1 MVEVTA
7 EKILP
12 QHWTNLEELSHQV
25 CFGQFRASSLN
36 RHHFVIG
43 GFVNKE
49 LSGYYTCLEMDSE
62 TVYIQH
68 GGAFPNFEK
77 THFVVQGYQKMLEV
91 LEADYKRAWTRIENT
106 NRPMLKMALQAGFL
120 ITGVY
125 NFKNKVLV
133 ELEKE
138 FNQGEII

>member
-12 QHWTNLEELSHQV
+12 QHWLELEELSHQV
-25 CFGQFRASSLN
+25 CFGQFRPSSLN

-77 THFVVQGYQKMLEV
+77 TRFVLQGYQKMLEA
-91 LEADYKRAWTRIENT
+91 LSGDYKRAWTRIENT
-106 NRPMLKMALQAGFL
+106 NRPMLKMAMQAGFL

-125 NFKNKVLV
+125 NYKNKVLV
-133 ELEKE
+133 ELEME
-138 FNQGEII
+138 FNQGE